1 MWITPLI
8 TKNTFFHIQKE
19 IKVPQNH
26 KTSFQTIPDIMKTIK
41 LTIANPIPFILSFPL
56 GI

>member
-26 KTSFQTIPDIMKTIK
+26 KTIPDIMKTIK